1 MRIEGPQKIFRNYLK
16 SNVVVRALRVLT
28 SKDRSKVA
36 LLAFIQI
43 MLSFLDLAGVAVV
56 GMIGAITIN
65 GSASRPPGDR
75 VSAVLKLLQLDSF
88 ELTKQVSILGV
99 FAATLLISKT
109 ITTIYLTRKTMF
121 FLGHRASSITQELIY
136 KMLNQSFEEIQKRS
150 VQENV
155 YIITGGVT
163 TITNGIISSF
173 ISLVSDLVL
182 LFVLIFGLFYVDP
195 KTAILSI
202 TLFGLI
208 SLALYKLTHARA
220 NTLGRNQMK
229 YSIKSIELIHEVIGS
244 FREVLIGG
252 RRAFYADQIGRSQND
267 LTRNQAEL
275 SFLPTISKYV
285 LEVTVVIGFLVISAV
300 TFSSNSAARSVAVI
314 SIFLAASTRIAPAI
328 LRIQQVAITIKSAAA
343 AGLPTLN
350 LIDKFA
356 MKNFQKDIINRF
368 KNEHEKFVPDI
379 ELKKVFYFHDGNK
392 YATLKDINL
401 RILPGQIVALVG
413 RSGAGKTTLAD
424 LIIGAL
430 EPSQGEIRISN
441 FKASEVSRLFP
452 GAISYVPQD
461 VFIANGTIGSNLC
474 LGFDPSD
481 VPSGAI
487 WEALNAAELGEFVS
501 QLPNKLDTN
510 VGDKGSKLSGGQR
523 QRLGIARAL
532 ITRPKIVVL
541 DEATSSLD
549 SQTEQNIT
557 ESILKLAGQV
567 TIVIIAHRLSTV
579 KNADVIVYL
588 EEGYQKSVGSFE
600 KIRAEVPDFDK
611 QAKLLGI

>member
-195 KTAILSI
+195 KTALLSI

-208 SLALYKLTHARA
+208 SLVLYKLTHARA

-430 EPSQGEIRISN
+430 EPSEGEIRISN